1 MLKVITLTEFKRL
14 KSMAAPSLALWVS
27 TGGKWKVFGM
37 TIIQNDYKLLDFHH
51 HLHHYG
57 MRFKR
62 LV

>member
-1 MLKVITLTEFKRL
+1 
-14 KSMAAPSLALWVS
+14 MAAPSLALWVS

-37 TIIQNDYKLLDFHH
+37 TLIQNDYKLLDFHH
-51 HLHHYG
+51 HLHHYS